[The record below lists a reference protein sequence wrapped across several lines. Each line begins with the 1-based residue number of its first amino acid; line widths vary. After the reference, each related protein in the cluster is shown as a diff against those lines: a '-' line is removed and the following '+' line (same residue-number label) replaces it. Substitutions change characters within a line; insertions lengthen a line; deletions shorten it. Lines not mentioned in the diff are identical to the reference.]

1 MCNFASFVVT
11 KDSVFW
17 SQKTDSHQSICEEH
31 HLYTDGVRST
41 NVVPVELVPPDGDYT
56 APVDKWIFS
65 LDDNISPI
73 LPEWWDADRAEKQCR
88 AMLPDQIA
96 EKIILPGQVFE
107 EIKDKNI
114 VACYGKIKKLSGT
127 SQVGTM
133 RGTSQVGEMWETSQV
148 GEMKDFATTKKY
160 DGDKCEITCADPS
173 NFTIVKHIPEAQA

>member
-1 MCNFASFVVT
+1 MCNFAGFVIT

-31 HLYTDGVRST
+31 HLYTDGVRGT
-41 NVVPVELVPPDGDYT
+41 NVVPVELVPPNGDYT

-65 LDDNISPI
+65 LDDNISPV

-127 SQVGTM
+127 S
-133 RGTSQVGEMWETSQV
+133 RV